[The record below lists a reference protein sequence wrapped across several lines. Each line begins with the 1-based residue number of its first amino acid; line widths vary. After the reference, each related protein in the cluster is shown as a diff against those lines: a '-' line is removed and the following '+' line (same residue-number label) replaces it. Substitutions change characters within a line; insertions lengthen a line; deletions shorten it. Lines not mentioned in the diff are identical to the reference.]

1 MLAARVHGVLRV
13 IIQMRLLPIELR
25 AGVPVYEQVLYAARK
40 AIVSGELKPGDA
52 FPSVRALAAEYR
64 INPNTVQKAL
74 MALKS
79 EGLIES
85 VPGVGNRV
93 TAAPKA
99 TAAQRDRLLEDQLEA
114 VALRARQLGL
124 TLDQVTQSLRAH
136 WKNL

>member
-1 MLAARVHGVLRV
+1 MKLF
-13 IIQMRLLPIELR
+13 PIDFK

-40 AIVSGELKPGDA
+40 AIVSGELTPGDD
-52 FPSVRALAAEYR
+52 FPSVRTLSAEYR

-74 MALKS
+74 TALKH

-93 TAAPKA
+93 IAAPKA
-99 TAAQRDRLLEDQLEA
+99 TAWEKDTLLEDQLER
-114 VALRARQLGL
+114 VALRAKQLGL
-124 TLDQVTQSLRAH
+124 SISQVTDALRAH

>member
-1 MLAARVHGVLRV
+1 MKLF
-13 IIQMRLLPIELR
+13 PIDFK

-40 AIVSGELKPGDA
+40 AIVSGELMPGDD
-52 FPSVRALAAEYR
+52 FPSVRALSGEYR

-74 MALKS
+74 TALKN

-93 TAAPKA
+93 IAVPKSTAK
-99 TAAQRDRLLEDQLEA
+99 QRDKLLEEQLER
-114 VALRARQLGL
+114 VALRAKQLGL
-124 TLDQVTQSLRAH
+124 SISEVTEALRAH

>member
-1 MLAARVHGVLRV
+1 MKLF
-13 IIQMRLLPIELR
+13 PIDFK

-40 AIVSGELKPGDA
+40 AIVSGELTPGDD
-52 FPSVRALAAEYR
+52 FPSVRALSAEYR

-74 MALKS
+74 TALKN

-93 TAAPKA
+93 IAVPKSTAK
-99 TAAQRDRLLEDQLEA
+99 QRDKLLEEQLER
-114 VALRARQLGL
+114 VALRAKQLGL
-124 TLDQVTQSLRAH
+124 SISEVTDALRAH

>member
-1 MLAARVHGVLRV
+1 MKLF
-13 IIQMRLLPIELR
+13 PIDFK

-40 AIVSGELKPGDA
+40 AIVSGELTPGDD
-52 FPSVRALAAEYR
+52 FPSVRTLSAEYR

-74 MALKS
+74 TALKH

-93 TAAPKA
+93 IAVPKA
-99 TAAQRDRLLEDQLEA
+99 TAKQKDTLLEEQLER
-114 VALRARQLGL
+114 VALRAKQLGL
-124 TLDQVTQSLRAH
+124 SISQVTDALRAH

>member
-1 MLAARVHGVLRV
+1 MKLF
-13 IIQMRLLPIELR
+13 PIDFK

-40 AIVSGELKPGDA
+40 AIVSGELQPGDD
-52 FPSVRALAAEYR
+52 FPSVRALSAEYR

-74 MALKS
+74 TALKN

-93 TAAPKA
+93 IAVPKSTAK
-99 TAAQRDRLLEDQLEA
+99 QRDKLLEDQLER
-114 VALRARQLGL
+114 VALRAKQLGL
-124 TLDQVTQSLRAH
+124 SISEVTDALRTH

>member
-1 MLAARVHGVLRV
+1 MKLF
-13 IIQMRLLPIELR
+13 PIDFK

-40 AIVSGELKPGDA
+40 AIVSGELEPGDD
-52 FPSVRALAAEYR
+52 FPSVRALSAEYR

-74 MALKS
+74 TALKS

-93 TAAPKA
+93 IAAPKS
-99 TAAQRDRLLEDQLEA
+99 TAKQRDKLLEDQLER
-114 VALRARQLGL
+114 VALRAKQLGL
-124 TLDQVTQSLRAH
+124 SISEVTEALRAH

>member
-1 MLAARVHGVLRV
+1 MGVFP
-13 IIQMRLLPIELR
+13 IQFK

-40 AIVSGELKPGDA
+40 AIVSGELKPGDD
-52 FPSVRALAAEYR
+52 FPSVRALSGAYK

-74 MALKS
+74 TALKN

-93 TAAPKA
+93 IAAPKA
-99 TAAQRDRLLEDQLEA
+99 TAQQKDRLLEEQLER
-114 VALRARQLGL
+114 VALRAKQLGL
-124 TLDQVTQSLRAH
+124 SITQVTDALRAH

>member
-1 MLAARVHGVLRV
+1 MKLF
-13 IIQMRLLPIELR
+13 PIDFK

-40 AIVSGELKPGDA
+40 AIVSGELRPGDD
-52 FPSVRALAAEYR
+52 FPSVRALSAEYR

-74 MALKS
+74 TALKH

-93 TAAPKA
+93 IAAPKA
-99 TAAQRDRLLEDQLEA
+99 TAQQKDKLLEEQLER
-114 VALRARQLGL
+114 VALRAKQLGL
-124 TLDQVTQSLRAH
+124 SISQVTDALRAH

>member
-1 MLAARVHGVLRV
+1 MKLF
-13 IIQMRLLPIELR
+13 PIDFK

-40 AIVSGELKPGDA
+40 AIVSGELKPGDD
-52 FPSVRALAAEYR
+52 FPSVRALSAEYR

-74 MALKS
+74 TALKH

-93 TAAPKA
+93 IAAPKA
-99 TAAQRDRLLEDQLEA
+99 TAREKDRLLEEQLER
-114 VALRARQLGL
+114 VALRAKQLGL
-124 TLDQVTQSLRAH
+124 SISQVTDALRAH

>member
-1 MLAARVHGVLRV
+1 MGVF
-13 IIQMRLLPIELR
+13 PIEFK

-40 AIVSGELKPGDA
+40 AIVSGELKTGDD
-52 FPSVRALAAEYR
+52 FPSVRALSAAYK

-74 MALKS
+74 TALKA

-93 TAAPKA
+93 IAAPKA
-99 TAAQRDRLLEDQLEA
+99 TAKQRDRLLEDQLEA
-114 VALRARQLGL
+114 VALRAKQLGL
-124 TLDQVTQSLRAH
+124 SISQVTDALRLH